1 MSNIKQLNKVLDALK
16 VFYLKFISAKEELYN
31 NPNFD
36 YYTSFE
42 ELKSDITK
50 VLEKFNFTGLNLV
63 VEEVVEVVSDGIY
76 SSDFSFTT
84 KSYLVVFMVSPKQVS
99 HHKLSIYV
107 LPLFQSESHQSFVD
121 NPYYNV
127 TKSYINGDEF
137 LDALK
142 QGIEKLTNGSG
153 YR

>member
-1 MSNIKQLNKVLDALK
+1 MSYENQLNQVLEKLK
-16 VFYLKFISAKEELYN
+16 VFYLKVISSKKELYN

-50 VLEKFNFTGLNLV
+50 VLEKLNYSGFNLV
-63 VEEVVEVVSDGIY
+63 VEEVADVVSDGIY
-76 SSDFSFTT
+76 VRDFSFTT

-99 HHKLSIYV
+99 HHKMSVYV
-107 LPLFQSESHQSFVD
+107 LPLFHSEAHQNFADS
-121 NPYYNV
+121 PYYNV
-127 TKSYINGDEF
+127 TKSYIKGEGF
-137 LDALK
+137 LEALK
-142 QGIEKLTNGSG
+142 QGIDKLTNGNG